1 MNYQFFKFD
10 LIIIFYEALWKSFI
24 TKNGGVLTE
33 SLDISSLAKVS
44 DGFTAGHILSAAK
57 EVLTDRR
64 VSQQQSKPLQA
75 FEFIPGL
82 ARNDP
87 IYIDEEEAFKKWWS
101 KTPLGIKRAKAA
113 AEDEEGGGGKKG
125 SKGGKGGKKK
135 K

>member
-1 MNYQFFKFD
+1 M
-10 LIIIFYEALWKSFI
+10 
-24 TKNGGVLTE
+24 
-33 SLDISSLAKVS
+33 
-44 DGFTAGHILSAAK
+44 
-57 EVLTDRR
+57 TDRR